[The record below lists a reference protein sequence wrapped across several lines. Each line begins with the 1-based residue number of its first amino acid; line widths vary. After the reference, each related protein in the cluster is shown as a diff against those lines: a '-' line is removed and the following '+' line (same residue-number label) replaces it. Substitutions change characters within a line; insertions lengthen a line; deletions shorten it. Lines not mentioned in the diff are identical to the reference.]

1 MLLNATLGNPRVA
14 QFQLPAHGNFGGLF
28 GLVLRLLSSGKLT
41 LRRAGC
47 ASRFAGGLGDFA
59 ALRLPVV
66 LQNVV
71 GHLVGIAGSVPQLAR
86 IVLQGLDP
94 GTYILRVAL
103 RLGPA
108 SPARSYIKISND
120 IT

>member
-1 MLLNATLGNPRVA
+1 MNAAFEKSNAAL
-14 QFQLPAHGNFGGLF
+14 FDLPSHRYFGGSF
-28 GLVLRLLSSGKLT
+28 GLLLRFLSSSKLT
-41 LRRAGC
+41 LWRGGC
-47 ASRFAGGLGDFA
+47 ASRFAGGFGDFA
-59 ALRLPVV
+59 GLLAVV
-66 LQNVV
+66 LQHVV
-71 GHLVGIAGSVPQLAR
+71 SHLGGVAGGIPQLVG

>member
-1 MLLNATLGNPRVA
+1 MA

-28 GLVLRLLSSGKLT
+28 GLLLRLLSSSNLT
-41 LRRAGC
+41 LRRGGC
-47 ASRFAGGLGDFA
+47 ASRFAGGFGDFTGLLA
-59 ALRLPVV
+59 VV
-66 LQNVV
+66 LQDVV
-71 GHLVGIAGSVPQLAR
+71 SHLGGVAGGIPQLVG